1 MILNVSRKRLEWLLV
16 DEKKTM
22 SEYVYIYDLVVF
34 LDNINEFLEKNA
46 GKVDFKISNE
56 IVQYISQ
63 KVWDKFEDLNHLI
76 LIYHNFDDS
85 ISIKMNRN
93 INYTLN
99 TLAHFTRSAC
109 PPLMD
114 FLEKEYIIPAREKS
128 KAMGDYTVLNG
139 TEGNS
144 VTATVNSKL
153 VYSDSTTSS
162 DVIRSNYGT
171 ITGYSPDWNQTQSQ
185 RTNMGDSITIKVPK
199 DMTIDQLCSKAE
211 ERKETMFNF
220 DFGSCKDNPNIRMS
234 AYGVAVKNA
243 NGNWV
248 AYDAA
253 NGNVM
258 DVDILNFEGAQYL
271 FKMPVAISDIAVGD
285 VIVHNRVPMF
295 VTKVD
300 ENGKLFAIDICAAE
314 EKCILP
320 VKNMFGFNYATKVV
334 SLLDFNNIGASADKP
349 FGNLLPFMLMGDNNK
364 DMNPFLLL
372 ALTSGKMDMSN
383 PFMLMVLAGS
393 NQKSMESML
402 PLLAAMNLNNKT

>member
-1 MILNVSRKRLEWLLV
+1 MV
-16 DEKKTM
+16 DEKKTTV
-22 SEYVYIYDLVVF
+22 EYVYVRDLGTF
-34 LDNINEFLEKNA
+34 LGNINEFLRTNIKESKN
-46 GKVDFKISNE
+46 SNE
-56 IVQYISQ
+56 VAQYISQ
-63 KVWDKFEDLNHLI
+63 EVWNEYEDLNHLI
-76 LIYHNFDDS
+76 LVYDNFDDS
-85 ISIKMNRN
+85 ISITMSLDPHGVIKAL
-93 INYTLN
+93 T
-99 TLAHFTRSAC
+99 HFTRSSC
-109 PPLMD
+109 PLLMN
-114 FLEKEYIIPAREKS
+114 FLEKKYIIPARGKN
-128 KAMGDYTVLNG
+128 KTMDDYTVLNIG
-139 TEGNS
+139 EGNS
-144 VTATVNSKL
+144 VSTAVNTKL

-171 ITGYSPDWNQTQSQ
+171 ITGYSPDWSQSQ

-349 FGNLLPFMLMGDNNK
+349 FGNLLPFMLMGENNK

-372 ALTSGKMDMSN
+372 ALTGGKMDMSN
-383 PFMLMVLAGS
+383 PFMLMALAGG
-393 NQKSMESML
+393 NQKNMEPML
-402 PLLAAMNLNNKT
+402 SLLAAININNKA

>member
-1 MILNVSRKRLEWLLV
+1 ME

-22 SEYVYIYDLVVF
+22 VEYVYIQDLGAF
-34 LDNINEFLEKNA
+34 LDNINEFLRKNI
-46 GKVDFKISNE
+46 KESKNSNE
-56 IVQYISQ
+56 VAQCISQ
-63 KVWDKFEDLNHLI
+63 EVWNECEDLNHLI
-76 LIYHNFDDS
+76 LIYDNFDDS
-85 ISIKMNRN
+85 ISITMSLDPHGVIKAL
-93 INYTLN
+93 T
-99 TLAHFTRSAC
+99 HFTRSSC
-109 PPLMD
+109 PSLMD
-114 FLEKEYIIPAREKS
+114 FLEKKYIIPTRGKS
-128 KAMGDYTVLNG
+128 KTMSDYTVLNG
-139 TEGNS
+139 GEGNS
-144 VTATVNSKL
+144 VSATVNSKL

-162 DVIRSNYGT
+162 NVIRSNYGT
-171 ITGYSPDWNQTQSQ
+171 ITGYSPDWNQSQSQ

-199 DMTIDQLCSKAE
+199 DMTIDQLCSSKTEA
-211 ERKETMFNF
+211 RKETMFNF

-334 SLLDFNNIGASADKP
+334 SLLDFNNIEASADKP

-372 ALTSGKMDMSN
+372 ALTGGKMDMSN
-383 PFMLMVLAGS
+383 PFTLMALAGG
-393 NQKSMESML
+393 NQKNMESML
-402 PLLAAMNLNNKT
+402 PLLAAINMNNKT

>member
-1 MILNVSRKRLEWLLV
+1 MV

-22 SEYVYIYDLVVF
+22 AEYVYIQDIEAF
-34 LDNINEFLEKNA
+34 LNNINEFLRKTVGDSKA
-46 GKVDFKISNE
+46 SNE
-56 IVQYISQ
+56 VAQYISQ
-63 KVWDKFEDLNHLI
+63 KVWNKFEDLNHLM
-76 LIYHNFDDS
+76 LIYNAFDDS
-85 ISIKMNRN
+85 VLIEMSLDP
-93 INYTLN
+93 NYTLN
-99 TLAHFTRSAC
+99 TLTRFTRSNC
-109 PPLMD
+109 PSLMN
-114 FLEKEYIIPAREKS
+114 FLEKKYIIPARGKS
-128 KAMGDYTVLNG
+128 KTMSDYTTLNSG
-139 TEGNS
+139 EGNS
-144 VTATVNSKL
+144 VSAAVNSKL
-153 VYSDSTTSS
+153 VYSDSTSS
-162 DVIRSNYGT
+162 SSVIKSNYGT
-171 ITGYSPDWNQTQSQ
+171 ITGYDTVDWNQIQAQ
-185 RTNMGDSITIKVPK
+185 RTVGNETITIKAPK
-199 DMTIDQLCSKAE
+199 DMTIDQLCNKTE

-320 VKNMFGFNYATKVV
+320 VKNMFGFNYAIKVV

-364 DMNPFLLL
+364 DMNLFLLL
-372 ALTSGKMDMSN
+372 TLTGGKMDMSN
-383 PFMLMVLAGS
+383 PFMLMALAGG
-393 NQKSMESML
+393 NQKNMESML
-402 PLLAAMNLNNKT
+402 PLLAAMNMNNKA

>member
-1 MILNVSRKRLEWLLV
+1 ME

-22 SEYVYIYDLVVF
+22 VEYVYIRDLGTF
-34 LDNINEFLEKNA
+34 LDNINEFLSKNV
-46 GKVDFKISNE
+46 KDSKNSNE
-56 IVQYISQ
+56 VAQYISQ
-63 KVWDKFEDLNHLI
+63 RVWNKSEDLSHLM
-76 LIYHNFDDS
+76 LIYNAFDDS
-85 ISIKMNRN
+85 VLIEMSLDPD
-93 INYTLN
+93 YTLN
-99 TLAHFTRSAC
+99 TLTRFTRSDC
-109 PPLMD
+109 PSLMD
-114 FLEKEYIIPAREKS
+114 FLEKKYIIPARGKS
-128 KAMGDYTVLNG
+128 KTMSDYTVLNG
-139 TEGNS
+139 GEGNS
-144 VTATVNSKL
+144 VSAAVNTKL
-153 VYSDSTTSS
+153 VYSDSTSS
-162 DVIRSNYGT
+162 SNVIRSNYGT
-171 ITGYSPDWNQTQSQ
+171 ITGYSPDWNQSQSQ
-185 RTNMGDSITIKVPK
+185 RTNMGDSITVKVPK
-199 DMTIDQLCSKAE
+199 DMTIDQLCSKTE
-211 ERKETMFNF
+211 GRKETMFNF

-258 DVDILNFEGAQYL
+258 DVDILNFESAQYL

-320 VKNMFGFNYATKVV
+320 VKNMFGFNYTTKVV
-334 SLLDFNNIGASADKP
+334 SLLDFNNIEASADKP

-372 ALTSGKMDMSN
+372 ALTGGKMDMSN
-383 PFMLMVLAGS
+383 PFTLMALAGG
-393 NQKSMESML
+393 NQKNMESML
-402 PLLAAMNLNNKT
+402 PLLAAINMNNKI